1 MRLSNPLSG
10 SLFAR
15 IALVLLAGLAA
26 SQAVSFWLNWGERT
40 TVVSQARG
48 FNLAVRI
55 ADSVRIL
62 ETAPLDKR
70 RATIAS
76 VQSDD
81 FQVTPIDEAQVAP
94 HVPRGQIPGA
104 ITQRL
109 GSEREIRSTG
119 MGGGMGGGMGMG
131 PGNGFG
137 PGMGGMGGMHGTG
150 RMQNANVARGFD
162 VRLNDGQWMR
172 FVALPE
178 TAAPALPNDFYVN
191 LALSLIIVVAVVLFA
206 VRQATRPLQTLA
218 LAADKLGRDLDS
230 APLAETG
237 PAEMQRAAQA
247 FNQMQSR
254 IKCLIDERA
263 RALAAVSHDL
273 RTPLTRLRLRA
284 ELVDDDALREQMAND
299 LDSMAAMLDAT
310 LDYLRGLQENEA
322 LRPIDIN
329 ALLQSLAADAHVLG
343 REIAVA
349 GHAVAPYRGRLTAL
363 RRALQNL
370 IDNAIKYGRN
380 AAVRIEDDGTTL
392 QLIVADSG
400 PGIDPVDLGRI
411 TEPYYRPDTARR
423 SDTGGS
429 GLGLSIVRDIAL
441 MHGGELRLA
450 NRPEGGLAATL
461 WLPRTVPSGTA
472 TSTQSL

>member
-119 MGGGMGGGMGMG
+119 MGGGMGMG

-178 TAAPALPNDFYVN
+178 TAAPAHEDAPP
-191 LALSLIIVVAVVLFA
+191 VL
-206 VRQATRPLQTLA
+206 
-218 LAADKLGRDLDS
+218 
-230 APLAETG
+230 
-237 PAEMQRAAQA
+237 
-247 FNQMQSR
+247 
-254 IKCLIDERA
+254 
-263 RALAAVSHDL
+263 
-273 RTPLTRLRLRA
+273 
-284 ELVDDDALREQMAND
+284 
-299 LDSMAAMLDAT
+299 
-310 LDYLRGLQENEA
+310 
-322 LRPIDIN
+322 
-329 ALLQSLAADAHVLG
+329 
-343 REIAVA
+343 
-349 GHAVAPYRGRLTAL
+349 
-363 RRALQNL
+363 
-370 IDNAIKYGRN
+370 
-380 AAVRIEDDGTTL
+380 
-392 QLIVADSG
+392 
-400 PGIDPVDLGRI
+400 
-411 TEPYYRPDTARR
+411 
-423 SDTGGS
+423 
-429 GLGLSIVRDIAL
+429 
-441 MHGGELRLA
+441 
-450 NRPEGGLAATL
+450 
-461 WLPRTVPSGTA
+461 
-472 TSTQSL
+472 

>member
-1 MRLSNPLSG
+1 MLLSNPLRG

-15 IALVLLAGLAA
+15 IALILLAGLVV
-26 SQAVSFWLNWGERT
+26 SQAVSLWLNWGERT

-48 FNLAVRI
+48 FNVAVRI

-62 ETAPLDKR
+62 EAAEPAK
-70 RATIAS
+70 RATIVS
-76 VQSDD
+76 TLQSDD
-81 FQVTPIDEAQVAP
+81 FQVTPIDEDQVAP

-104 ITQRL
+104 IAQRL

-119 MGGGMGGGMGMG
+119 MGGGMGM
-131 PGNGFG
+131 GNGFG
-137 PGMGGMGGMHGTG
+137 QGMGGMHGAG

-178 TAAPALPNDFYVN
+178 TAAPALPNAFYFQ

-254 IKCLIDERA
+254 IKRLIDERA

-284 ELVDDDALREQMAND
+284 ELVDDETLREQMAND
-299 LDSMAAMLDAT
+299 LDAMTAMLDAT

-329 ALLQSLAADAHVLG
+329 ALLDSLAADAQVVG
-343 REIAVA
+343 REVAVA

-380 AAVRIEDDGTTL
+380 AAVRIEDDGATL
-392 QLIVADSG
+392 QLIVEDSG
-400 PGIDPVDLGRI
+400 PGIDPAELGRI

-441 MHGGELRLA
+441 LHGGELRLA
-450 NRPEGGLAATL
+450 NRPEGGLSATL
-461 WLPRTVPSGTA
+461 WLPRAVPSA
-472 TSTQSL
+472 QA

>member
-1 MRLSNPLSG
+1 MRLSNPLHG

-15 IALVLLAGLAA
+15 VALILLVGLAA
-26 SQAVSFWLNWGERT
+26 SQAVSLWLNWGERT

-48 FNLAVRI
+48 FNLSVRI

-62 ETAPLDKR
+62 EAAEPAK
-70 RATIAS
+70 RATIVATL
-76 VQSDD
+76 QSDD
-81 FQVTPIDEAQVAP
+81 FQVTPIDEDQVAP
-94 HVPRGQIPGA
+94 HIPRGQIPGA
-104 ITQRL
+104 IAQRL

-119 MGGGMGGGMGMG
+119 MGGGMGI
-131 PGNGFG
+131 GNGLG
-137 PGMGGMGGMHGTG
+137 AGGMHGAG
-150 RMQNANVARGFD
+150 RMQNANVTRGFD

-218 LAADKLGRDLDS
+218 RAADKLGRDLDS

-247 FNQMQSR
+247 FNQMQAR
-254 IKCLIDERA
+254 IKRLIDERA

-284 ELVDDDALREQMAND
+284 ELVDDEALREQMAND
-299 LDSMAAMLDAT
+299 LDAMAAMIDTT

-322 LRPIDIN
+322 PRLIDIN
-329 ALLQSLAADAHVLG
+329 ALLESLAADAQVIG
-343 REIAVA
+343 RDIAVS
-349 GHAVAPYRGRLTAL
+349 GLAVAPYRGRLTAL

-392 QLIVADSG
+392 QLIVKDSG
-400 PGIDPVDLGRI
+400 PGIDPAELGRI
-411 TEPYYRPDTARR
+411 TEPYYRPDAARR
-423 SDTGGS
+423 GDTGGS
-429 GLGLSIVRDIAL
+429 GLGLSIARDIAL
-441 MHGGELRLA
+441 MHGGELQLA
-450 NRPEGGLAATL
+450 NRHEGGLAATL
-461 WLPRTVPSGTA
+461 RLPRTAPDGVAG
-472 TSTQSL
+472 STQA